1 MTSIERF
8 KGTEPLPYSPL
19 FGARHFRKSI
29 TEMKILSSLKG
40 LNSRL
45 EQAEE
50 VISKLK
56 NKATEILVQ
65 GVDRKK
71 RTKVNGT

>member
-1 MTSIERF
+1 
-8 KGTEPLPYSPL
+8 
-19 FGARHFRKSI
+19 
-29 TEMKILSSLKG
+29 MKILSSLKG

-71 RTKVNGT
+71 KNKSEWNLRPTGQHKAYQYTSKGSQKEKKGTAKYLKK